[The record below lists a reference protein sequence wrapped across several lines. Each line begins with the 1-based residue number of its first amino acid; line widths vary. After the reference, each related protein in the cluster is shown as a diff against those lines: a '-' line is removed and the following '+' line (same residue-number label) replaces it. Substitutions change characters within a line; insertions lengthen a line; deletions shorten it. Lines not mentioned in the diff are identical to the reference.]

1 MKEFFAL
8 PKQLQLRELL
18 RFISITVGSAIF
30 PFMAMYYVQYFGNLV
45 TGILIIITQLSGFV
59 ATLYGG
65 HLSDAIG
72 RKKVVIVGS
81 LLATIGWAIT
91 IAANVPNHITPHLT
105 FVGILIIEIAHQFY
119 FPAYEAMTIDLTN
132 EHNRRFVYTIGY
144 WLVNIAVMLGSG
156 IAGIFYD
163 HHFFEL
169 LIVLLIIS
177 AICCFVVYFK
187 FDETKPQEGTFKHD
201 KGVLGTFKNYSQV
214 LVDKAFVV
222 YTLGA
227 IGSSVVWL
235 QVDNYFSVNL
245 KQNFEVVSI
254 LGHTITGAKMLSL
267 AVFTNTLL
275 IVLLMTTINKF
286 IENWP
291 LKRQLILGSLICGF
305 GMLFNIS
312 LNTFGAIL
320 IAMTFFTFGEMIYV
334 PASQVL
340 RAEMMVEGKI
350 GSYSGFLAIAQPV
363 ASVLAGAMVS
373 LSYFTGK
380 IGVQITLTIFML
392 AGLVLIL
399 YATKMKNIEIGK

>member
-1 MKEFFAL
+1 M
-8 PKQLQLRELL
+8 
-18 RFISITVGSAIF
+18 
-30 PFMAMYYVQYFGNLV
+30 
-45 TGILIIITQLSGFV
+45 
-59 ATLYGG
+59 
-65 HLSDAIG
+65 
-72 RKKVVIVGS
+72 
-81 LLATIGWAIT
+81 IT
-91 IAANVPNHITPHLT
+91 I
-105 FVGILIIEIAHQFY
+105 
-119 FPAYEAMTIDLTN
+119 
-132 EHNRRFVYTIGY
+132 
-144 WLVNIAVMLGSG
+144 
-156 IAGIFYD
+156 
-163 HHFFEL
+163 FFEL